1 MCDNS
6 TPYKEMSVIK
16 LLQFDQTIELGLEQ
30 FHINY
35 LSCRRHSKHPEIAVS
50 KPAINWLREHNI
62 PFRLLVEDLQSKIQ
76 KENEYANLI
85 RSRRQ
90 DGDWYSTY
98 RKYDEVMDKLQELAD
113 SSSIATP
120 YPPREKEDDVGL
132 SYDSRAINGIKLSTG
147 GENKPAVFF
156 NGCQHAREW
165 VTVMATTYIADKL
178 VSDYLSDD
186 PFTQAL
192 LNAIDVYIVPI
203 VNPDGYVYTHTTD
216 RYWRKNRQP
225 NKGSQY
231 IGTDLNRNWD
241 ADWNGGESTSTT
253 PSSDVYVGTSPFS
266 ATETLVVKNYMESIP
281 NLRGHLDIHSYSA
294 LVLGPWGY
302 KNTQTPDH
310 AEVVSLGN
318 AMNDAITN
326 TNGYPFTF
334 GTGDANGALYLA
346 SGTMPD
352 WTYDSLATLDEN
364 GESVR
369 TFGYT
374 YELRPASASEGG
386 FELPEAQIL
395 DACTE
400 NYNGVREMMIWASN
414 IQAGC
419 TDVNACNYDNTA
431 TIDDGSC
438 TVFDKCGECGGDGA
452 LPGFDCD
459 GNCLSGEN
467 LTLTMSDSYGDG
479 WNGSVIT
486 IGGNTFTL
494 NSGSEGTAAVCVDS
508 TNCIEVECTAGEW
521 PGEISWTIDYNGT
534 ELLTGGAPFTGTFGN
549 CDPCAKI
556 DCATNYTCVDGECVI
571 QNQTI
576 DIPSGWS
583 IFSTYMIPED
593 NLETIFSGIDNII
606 IKNNEGNIYWPTFE
620 LNNIGDMVP
629 GQGYQ
634 IKTNNSF
641 SVDIFGTLNNVPIA
655 LTEGW
660 NMIGYL
666 NTEASLVPTVLSNI
680 KNDIILVKDYK
691 GDIYYPAWG
700 LNTIGNMEPGKGYW
714 IKVNKDVTLIW

>member
-90 DGDWYSTY
+90 YDDWYSIY
-98 RKYDEVMDKLQELAD
+98 RTYDEVMDKLQELAD
-113 SSSIATP
+113 SSSIATLI
-120 YPPREKEDDVGL
+120 DLGD
-132 SYDSRAINGIKLSTG
+132 SFDSRSIMGIKLSTG

-178 VSDYLSDD
+178 VSDYLSDS
-186 PFTQAL
+186 FTQAL
-192 LNAIDVYIVPI
+192 LNTIDVYIVPI

-225 NKGSQY
+225 NSDST

-241 ADWNGGESTSTT
+241 ADWNGGQSTSTS
-253 PSSDVYVGTSPFS
+253 PSSDIYVGATPFS
-266 ATETLVVKNYMESIP
+266 APETSVVKNYMESIP

-302 KNTQTPDH
+302 TNTQTLDH
-310 AEVVSLGN
+310 VEVVSLGN

-326 TNGYPFTF
+326 TNNYPFTF
-334 GTGDANGALYLA
+334 GTGDANGALYLS

-352 WTYDSLATLDEN
+352 WTYDVL
-364 GESVR
+364 GV
-369 TFGYT
+369 FGYT

-400 NYNGVREMMIWASN
+400 NYNGVREMMIWAAN

-419 TDVNACNYDNTA
+419 TDVNACNYDSTA

-438 TVFDKCGECGGDGA
+438 AVIECGECGGDGA
-452 LPGFDCD
+452 LPGLDCD

-479 WNGSVIT
+479 WNGAVIT
-486 IGGNTFTL
+486 IGDNTFTF
-494 NSGSEGTAAVCVDS
+494 NNGSSETATVCYDS
-508 TNCIEVECTAGEW
+508 ASCIEVVCTDGEW
-521 PGEISWTIDYNGT
+521 PGEISWTIEDNKGT
-534 ELLTGGAPFTGTFGN
+534 ELLTGGAPFTGTFGD

-556 DCATNYTCVDGECVI
+556 DCATNYTCVNGECV
-571 QNQTI
+571 QSQPI

-583 IFSTYMIPED
+583 IFSTYMIAED
-593 NLETIFSGIDNII
+593 MSLETIFSGIDNII
-606 IKNNEGNIYWPTFE
+606 IKNNAGNVYWPTFA
-620 LNNIGDMVP
+620 LNTIGDMVP

-641 SVDIFGTLNNVPIA
+641 SVDIFGTFNEESIA

-666 NTEASLVPTVLSNI
+666 NTEASSVPTVLSNI